1 LVARE
6 ALDVDAGWSP
16 LPDRFGSPRLVA
28 KGTTTEI
35 YQADDRVLNRPVVVK
50 LFPAGLDPM
59 GVFRVEQEIH
69 TLGRL
74 GHPGIVPMLD
84 TGSHRERL
92 FLVTE
97 LIAGETLAGRLAV
110 GPLPVPEVVRI
121 GARLAD
127 ALAHVH
133 DNGIVHRD
141 IKPANVL
148 LDQAGSAWLNDFGIA
163 LRADQTRLTD
173 GRDIIGTP
181 AYLAP
186 EQVRGSDIG
195 PAADIY
201 ALGLVLLECL
211 TGEIEYPGRGGLA
224 AALARLDRRPRIPAE
239 LPTRLATLLRLM
251 TADRPGARP
260 TAAHCAREL
269 ARQQDLAP
277 RRLITDGKQSGLR
290 ADRR

>member
-1 LVARE
+1 
-6 ALDVDAGWSP
+6 
-16 LPDRFGSPRLVA
+16 LPDRFNSARVVA

-35 YQADDRVLNRPVVVK
+35 YQAHDRVLNRPVAVK
-50 LFPAGLDPM
+50 LFPADLDPL
-59 GVFRVEQEIH
+59 GLYRVEEEIR
-69 TLGRL
+69 TLARL
-74 GHPGIVPMLD
+74 AHPGIVPMLD
-84 TGSHRERL
+84 TGSYQRRV

-97 LIAGETLAGRLAV
+97 LVTGASLADRLAD
-110 GPLPVPEVVRI
+110 GPLPVPEVLRI
-121 GARLAD
+121 GALLAA

-148 LDQAGSAWLNDFGIA
+148 LDDAGIPRLTDFGIA
-163 LRADQTRLTD
+163 LRADQCRLTD
-173 GRDIIGTP
+173 ARDIIGTP

-186 EQVRGSDIG
+186 EQVRGSVIG
-195 PAADIY
+195 PAADSY

-211 TGEIEYPGRGGLA
+211 TGKIEYPGSGRLA
-224 AALARLDRRPRIPAE
+224 AALARLDRRPRIPAG

-269 ARQQDLAP
+269 SRQQDLAP
-277 RRLITDGKQSGLR
+277 RRMINDGKRIRLR
-290 ADRR
+290 ADR

>member
-1 LVARE
+1 MVARE
-6 ALDVDAGWSP
+6 ALDINAARSP
-16 LPDRFGSPRLVA
+16 LPVRFDSPRLVA

-35 YQADDRVLNRPVVVK
+35 YQADDQVLGRPVAVK
-50 LFPAGLDPM
+50 LFPADLDPLGM
-59 GVFRVEQEIH
+59 FRVEQEIR

-74 GHPGIVPMLD
+74 DHPGIVPMLD
-84 TGSHRERL
+84 TGSYQERL

-97 LIAGETLAGRLAV
+97 LVTGRSLANRLTE
-110 GPLPVPEVVRI
+110 GPLAAPEVVRI
-121 GARLAD
+121 GAQLAT
-127 ALAHVH
+127 ALNYVH

-148 LDQAGSAWLNDFGIA
+148 LDEADNPRLSDFGIA
-163 LRADQTRLTD
+163 LRTDQTRLTD

-211 TGEIEYPGRGGLA
+211 TGEIEYPGSGRLA

-269 ARQQDLAP
+269 GRQQELAP
-277 RRLITDGKQSGLR
+277 RRLINDGKRTRLR
-290 ADRR
+290 TDR

>member
-1 LVARE
+1 MVARE
-6 ALDVDAGWSP
+6 ALDVNAAWSP
-16 LPDRFGSPRLVA
+16 LPARFDSPRLVA

-35 YQADDRVLNRPVVVK
+35 YQAHDLVLRRAVAVK
-50 LFPAGLDPM
+50 LFPADLDPL
-59 GVFRVEQEIH
+59 GLFRVEEEIR

-74 GHPGIVPMLD
+74 AHPGIVPMLG
-84 TGSHRERL
+84 TGSHQDRI

-97 LIAGETLAGRLAV
+97 LIPGRSLANRLGDGAF
-110 GPLPVPEVVRI
+110 PVPEVIRV

-133 DNGIVHRD
+133 ERGIVHRD

-148 LDQAGSAWLNDFGIA
+148 LDQAGLPRLNDFGIA

-211 TGEIEYPGRGGLA
+211 TGRIEYPGTGRLA
-224 AALARLDRRPRIPAE
+224 AALARLDRRPRIPAD

-277 RRLITDGKQSGLR
+277 RRMISDGKRTGLR
-290 ADRR
+290 ADW

>member
-1 LVARE
+1 MVARD
-6 ALDVDAGWSP
+6 ALDVNAARTP
-16 LPDRFGSPRLVA
+16 LPVRFHSPRLVA
-28 KGTTTEI
+28 RGSTVEI
-35 YQADDRVLNRPVVVK
+35 YQAYDRVLNRAVAVK
-50 LFPAGLDPM
+50 LFPADLDPL
-59 GVFRVEQEIH
+59 GTYRVEEEIR
-69 TLGRL
+69 TFGRL
-74 GHPGIVPMLD
+74 AHPGVVSMLD
-84 TGSHRERL
+84 TGTHQDRL

-97 LIAGETLAGRLAV
+97 LVPGASLAKRIAE
-110 GPLPVPEVVRI
+110 GPLPGPEVVRI
-121 GARLAD
+121 GANLAE

-141 IKPANVL
+141 IKPANIL
-148 LDQAGSAWLNDFGIA
+148 LDQAGLPRLNDFGIA
-163 LRADQTRLTD
+163 LRADQSRLTD

-211 TGEIEYPGRGGLA
+211 TGRIEYPGTGRLA
-224 AALARLDRRPRIPAE
+224 AALARLERRPQIPAE

-269 ARQQDLAP
+269 TRQQDPAP
-277 RRLITDGKQSGLR
+277 RKRPRS
-290 ADRR
+290 

>member
-1 LVARE
+1 MVARE
-6 ALDVDAGWSP
+6 ALGVSAARSP
-16 LPDRFGSPRLVA
+16 LPDRFASPRLVA
-28 KGTTTEI
+28 KGTSTEI
-35 YQADDRVLNRPVVVK
+35 YQADDRLLNRPVAVK
-50 LFPAGLDPM
+50 LFPAGLDALGM
-59 GVFRVEQEIH
+59 YRVEEEIR

-74 GHPGIVPMLD
+74 AHPGIVALLD
-84 TGSHRERL
+84 TGSHQDRL

-97 LIAGETLAGRLAV
+97 LVPGHSLASRIAEGA
-110 GPLPVPEVVRI
+110 LPVPEVVRI
-121 GARLAD
+121 GAQLAA

-141 IKPANVL
+141 IKPGNVL
-148 LDQAGSAWLNDFGIA
+148 LDPAGLPRLSDFGIA
-163 LRADQTRLTD
+163 LRGDQSRLTD

-195 PAADIY
+195 PGADIY

-211 TGEIEYPGRGGLA
+211 TGEIEYPGTGRLA

-260 TAAHCAREL
+260 SAAHCAREL

-277 RRLITDGKQSGLR
+277 RRLIADGKRTRLR
-290 ADRR
+290 ADR

>member
-1 LVARE
+1 LVAR
-6 ALDVDAGWSP
+6 
-16 LPDRFGSPRLVA
+16 
-28 KGTTTEI
+28 GTTTVEI
-35 YQADDRVLNRPVVVK
+35 YQAHDRVLNRPVAVK
-50 LFPAGLDPM
+50 LFPANLDPL
-59 GVFRVEQEIH
+59 GSYRAEEEIR

-74 GHPGIVPMLD
+74 THPGVVSMLD
-84 TGSHRERL
+84 SGIHQNRL

-97 LIAGETLAGRLAV
+97 LVPGASLAKRIAE
-110 GPLPVPEVVRI
+110 GPLPGPEVVRM
-121 GARLAD
+121 GAELAA

-141 IKPANVL
+141 IKPANIL
-148 LDQAGSAWLNDFGIA
+148 LDQAGRPRLNDFGIA
-163 LRADQTRLTD
+163 LRADQSRLTD

-201 ALGLVLLECL
+201 ALGLVLLECV
-211 TGEIEYPGRGGLA
+211 TGRIEYPGTGRLA
-224 AALARLDRRPRIPAE
+224 AAVARLERRPQVPAE

-251 TADRPGARP
+251 TADRPGSRP

-269 ARQQDLAP
+269 ARQRDAVP
-277 RRLITDGKQSGLR
+277 RKRPR
-290 ADRR
+290 P

>member
-6 ALDVDAGWSP
+6 ALDVNAARSP
-16 LPDRFGSPRLVA
+16 LPVRFDSPHLVA

-35 YQADDRVLNRPVVVK
+35 YQADDQVLHRPVAVK
-50 LFPAGLDPM
+50 LFPADLDPL

-69 TLGRL
+69 TLSRL
-74 GHPGIVPMLD
+74 DHPGIVPMLD
-84 TGSHRERL
+84 TGNHQGRL
-92 FLVTE
+92 YLVTE
-97 LIAGETLAGRLAV
+97 LVAGRSLANRLTD
-110 GPLPVPEVVRI
+110 GPLTAPEVVRI
-121 GARLAD
+121 GARLAA

-133 DNGIVHRD
+133 ESGIVHRD
-141 IKPANVL
+141 IKPANIL
-148 LDQAGSAWLNDFGIA
+148 LDEADNPRLSDFGIA

-211 TGEIEYPGRGGLA
+211 TGEIEYPGTGRLA
-224 AALARLDRRPRIPAE
+224 AALARLERRPRIPVE
-239 LPTRLATLLRLM
+239 LPTRLGTLLRLM

-260 TAAHCAREL
+260 SAAHCAREL
-269 ARQQDLAP
+269 GRQQDLAP
-277 RRLITDGKQSGLR
+277 RRLINDGKRTRLR
-290 ADRR
+290 TDR